1 MSSGR
6 FLGGLVLGGMLGAVL
21 ALLTTPKSGP
31 EARSWLA
38 NELGNHTDGLG
49 DELKKHAKDLR
60 GCVTDMTDKAKD
72 KANVSMDEFRD
83 RVQKVAGNIEDSA
96 RSFIEKAKSSCGSNG
111 HHESHHP
118 SIVVSEDSPN

>member
-49 DELKKHAKDLR
+49 DERELLNRGNDDGHAVSQSLCQLLCVLVDLLNHPKF
-60 GCVTDMTDKAKD
+60 VL
-72 KANVSMDEFRD
+72 ELED
-83 RVQKVAGNIEDSA
+83 RVLQLLIEHAPVGD
-96 RSFIEKAKSSCGSNG
+96 
-111 HHESHHP
+111 
-118 SIVVSEDSPN
+118 DDY